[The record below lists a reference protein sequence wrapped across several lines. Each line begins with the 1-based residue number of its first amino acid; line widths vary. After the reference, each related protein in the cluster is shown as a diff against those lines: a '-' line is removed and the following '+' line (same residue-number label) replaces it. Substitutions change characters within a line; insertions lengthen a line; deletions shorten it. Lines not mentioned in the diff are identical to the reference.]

1 MGGLAWVSRL
11 AAPALLAALAA
22 AACRGAPALFTPT
35 DDTPPLGPA
44 PYRLTFEP
52 ERDVTP
58 TWSVAGDTIFYVVEE
73 IMIDPFPPMFD
84 TLRVTGILYAIPM
97 DGGTAVQVFPTL
109 QTRGGAS
116 TSFKF
121 AAQAPNGTVAA
132 YQLGALYGQ
141 LCEGAVAFCSSPVDS
156 TPRLRAASVRLR
168 EPRSDVPPESDVS
181 LAIAYEGREFDTS
194 EHPLGLDGLYRVRE
208 HPFQQVFS
216 RSGRVS
222 SRLSWSPGGERLV
235 LSDGLRLLT
244 WSPATGSVVTIPGSD
259 DALNPAWSPAGDW
272 IAFERLVRGTM
283 TQTVCEHRVL
293 GRATCFEQRTT
304 WTLPSRSLA
313 IIRPDG
319 STLRLLPDGRNPAWS
334 ADGQRIYYES
344 GGAIWSVGIGGRGA
358 GLVPGTENGF
368 EPALSPDGQHL
379 AFSRVDPESG
389 TADIWVVDTP

>member
-1 MGGLAWVSRL
+1 MRSRVGGLAWVSRL

-22 AACRGAPALFTPT
+22 LTAAACRDAPALFTPT

-181 LAIAYEGREFDTS
+181 LAIAYEGR
-194 EHPLGLDGLYRVRE
+194 
-208 HPFQQVFS
+208 
-216 RSGRVS
+216 
-222 SRLSWSPGGERLV
+222 
-235 LSDGLRLLT
+235 
-244 WSPATGSVVTIPGSD
+244 
-259 DALNPAWSPAGDW
+259 
-272 IAFERLVRGTM
+272 
-283 TQTVCEHRVL
+283 
-293 GRATCFEQRTT
+293 
-304 WTLPSRSLA
+304 
-313 IIRPDG
+313 
-319 STLRLLPDGRNPAWS
+319 
-334 ADGQRIYYES
+334 
-344 GGAIWSVGIGGRGA
+344 
-358 GLVPGTENGF
+358 
-368 EPALSPDGQHL
+368 
-379 AFSRVDPESG
+379 
-389 TADIWVVDTP
+389 